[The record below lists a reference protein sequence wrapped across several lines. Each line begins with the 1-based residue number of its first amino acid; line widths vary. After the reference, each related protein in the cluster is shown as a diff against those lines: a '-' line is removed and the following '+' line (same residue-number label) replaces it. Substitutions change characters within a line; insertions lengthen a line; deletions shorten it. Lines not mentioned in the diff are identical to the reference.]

1 MDDLGLYKEGVGV
14 KCLYIPYIIVLNNI
28 KTRKK
33 KKGGITGDLHT

>member
-14 KCLYIPYIIVLNNI
+14 KCLYIPYIIVLN

-33 KKGGITGDLHT
+33 RKEV

>member
-1 MDDLGLYKEGVGV
+1 MFIYPLYHSIEQ
-14 KCLYIPYIIVLNNI
+14 NI